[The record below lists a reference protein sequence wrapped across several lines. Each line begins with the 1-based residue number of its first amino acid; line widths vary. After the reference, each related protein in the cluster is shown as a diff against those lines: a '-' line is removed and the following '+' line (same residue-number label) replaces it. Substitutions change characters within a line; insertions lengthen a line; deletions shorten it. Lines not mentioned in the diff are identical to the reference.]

1 MLRLLKNHQTILD
14 NIILRIKNLTIIVF
28 FILFSGCQYFKTKP
42 ESSLARIQD
51 NYLYFDDIKNM
62 MPKNMSKEDSLI
74 YIKNQ
79 VFKWAKNHILYEKA
93 LINLDKNEQEELLE
107 LVQSYKNDLLSHY
120 YQEKIV
126 KALMDTLILDKEI
139 KDYYDTNKSNFKL
152 NQDLVKG
159 RYLKIKSDNYNMN
172 DVIKRFKRF
181 NDNDISFLDSISLQ
195 FTSFYF
201 NDSIWVNKNTFFNR
215 LPEINNYI
223 KNRIIK
229 NSLFYQLEDSLELYL
244 IKINRS
250 IFRNDLAPIEFI
262 RPTLK
267 QVLLNKQKLE
277 FISKFEKDLIDDAIQ
292 QKDFEFYETNK

>member
-42 ESSLARIQD
+42 ELSLARIQD

-62 MPKNMSKEDSLI
+62 IPKNMSKEDSLI

-201 NDSIWVNKNTFFNR
+201 NDSVWVNKNTFFNR

-292 QKDFEFYETNK
+292 QKEFEFYETNK

>member
-42 ESSLARIQD
+42 ELSLARIQD

-62 MPKNMSKEDSLI
+62 IPKNMSKEDSLI

-152 NQDLVKG
+152 NQYLVKG

-292 QKDFEFYETNK
+292 QKEFEFYETNK

>member
-14 NIILRIKNLTIIVF
+14 NIILRTKNLIIIVF
-28 FILFSGCQYFKTKP
+28 FILFTGCQYFKTKP
-42 ESSLARIQD
+42 ELSLARIQD
-51 NYLYFDDIKNM
+51 NYLYFDDIKKT

-79 VFKWAKNHILYEKA
+79 VFKWAKNNILYEKA

-126 KALMDTLILDKEI
+126 KALMDTLILDNEI
-139 KDYYDTNKSNFKL
+139 KNYYDKNKSNFKL
-152 NQDLVKG
+152 NQDLIKG
-159 RYLKIKSDNYNMN
+159 RYLKIKSDNYNIN
-172 DVIKRFKRF
+172 DVVKRFKRF
-181 NDNDISFLDSISLQ
+181 NDNDVSFLDSISLQ

-201 NDSIWVNKNTFFNR
+201 NDSVWVNKKTFFNK
-215 LPEINNYI
+215 LPEINIDI
-223 KNRIIK
+223 KSRIIK

-244 IKINRS
+244 IKINKS

-277 FISKFEKDLIDDAIQ
+277 FISKFEKDLIEDAIQ
-292 QKDFEFYETNK
+292 QKEFEFYETNN